1 LQIEYAIKTGE
12 FLLKA
17 KEQVPHGGWE
27 NWFKSEVELPFS
39 SLTQTKSYMRL
50 ARDKELVY
58 VISNDDSAFNL
69 DDEWTILSH
78 RVLNPGMMWP
88 GYNRIPIRL

>member
-1 LQIEYAIKTGE
+1 
-12 FLLKA
+12 
-17 KEQVPHGGWE
+17 VPHGGWE

-58 VISNDDSAFNL
+58 VISSDDSAFNL
-69 DDEWTILSH
+69 NNINNAISNATEEEKAEAEQLKKELVEQEEVKDAF
-78 RVLNPGMMWP
+78 
-88 GYNRIPIRL
+88 